1 MLGFPAFYYPSQRMP
16 ALEASDPVAM
26 DTQPPSVGGSS
37 ALGSLEGRGK
47 LQLVQPSS
55 ADEEAKVV
63 RELMNTADAGMKEGD
78 TYNLVDAR
86 WWRAWSRYSGYS
98 ESESESQ
105 KLTVKPL
112 PIDNSSLVDR
122 EAQDRFGS
130 AEPHLRLELQEDG
143 DYVLVPQSVWRVLHS
158 WGPSG
163 IPPRGAH
170 GRPGRAISGGVPA
183 LPRALLHF
191 RRHLIAPHF
200 LPFLK
205 HSRYGGGPVVSRHV
219 VRMGGREE
227 LSVEVYPLSLELSCV
242 SAATSLPPRV
252 ESVVISKRA
261 TVGQLRYRACELF
274 GLQPENVRVWDNYG
288 GKRHKVLSDEGQAL
302 EDAEL
307 QMGNQILVEVG
318 DNGQWPAQAVH
329 LESSSSPSSPS
340 TPSRTSKPAATSPF
354 HTVTSPRTS
363 LASAA
368 EPTAAE
374 PNISIAGGP
383 LSHYS
388 SVGAA
393 PPPGALFITSWPPNP
408 AGEGMEGAGA
418 EAEAGVEG
426 STWSPVREMTD
437 AEGARGEEEGEGS
450 GTAAS
455 GVDTSAAAARGT
467 AGDMRGKLKA
477 AFPAD
482 VGPAKK
488 PTSGLTLSIAPPPA
502 SSSSMA
508 IVPVPSAEEKKGSG
522 SVEYFMADYMREINR
537 SNPLGM
543 EGEMATAFGELLRKL
558 WAPGRDPVAP
568 RAFKARLSRFAPQ
581 FSGYNQHDSQEL
593 LAFLLDGL
601 HEDLNRVMRKP
612 YIEAKDADGRPDE
625 EVARENW
632 ENHKARNDSIIV
644 DKFQGQYKSTLV
656 CPHCKKVSV
665 TFDPFMYLSLPL
677 PSKATRS
684 LHLSLLSSFGDQ
696 PPRALTVTVPRTGRI
711 LDLQRAL
718 AEACQLPPGERLH
731 VAEIYNNRIFRAF
744 PPLEQISS
752 IEDRDRLVAYRVPR
766 GFPQLQNHFLRP
778 LLGAPV
784 LLPSAHPVPS
794 SPLLLLSPPPLSP
807 PPLSTSPLVLPSPHL
822 STTPIPPCSSTLT
835 NIIFWRLA
843 ALLLLPIILPTLLPS
858 LLPIILPT
866 PPFPHPLFSLLSSLP
881 SFLLS
886 LSCGSLLFS
895 FFQRIPS
902 PIRSSTVTNDFFWR
916 LHGTP
921 LLLPVSR
928 FDIRSGADLYRHV
941 RTALKPFLRPGVSE
955 TKTSLSLSPA
965 GDSAASP
972 ADAASPAAAAAADG
986 CVVAGGTAESDGA
999 GASGAGASV
1008 CGAAG
1013 DGGAGSVGADGTGD
1027 RGVQGKNDPMDESL
1041 GRDANT
1047 GDASAGGEEG
1057 EGENGANAKGSAG
1070 AEDAAGQGRREG
1082 QAAAADEPPFLLS
1095 VTRAHVE
1102 TAADAIRI
1110 PDGTDLPK
1118 GFTPDMLS
1126 KDGLALLL
1134 DWSVDGLM
1142 EFYDVGQLEELPE
1155 VSSGS
1160 VGLPMKNK
1168 RQEGVTLFSCLDAF
1182 IKEEPLG
1189 PDDMWY
1195 CPQCKEHRQAT
1206 KKLDL
1211 WRLPEILVVHL
1222 KRFSYS
1228 RYFKNKLDTLV
1239 TFPIHDFDLSPY
1251 LPPCNAEGG
1260 GNVYEL
1266 YAISNHYGGMGGGH
1280 YTAYVQL
1287 GNERQWHTFDDSFV
1301 SPASESQ
1308 IETPAAYVLFYR
1320 RVGSSHHYATSQNE
1334 ATGDEQKNSTAEV
1347 TDMDRD

>member
-1 MLGFPAFYYPSQRMP
+1 
-16 ALEASDPVAM
+16 M

-158 WGPSG
+158 W
-163 IPPRGAH
+163 
-170 GRPGRAISGGVPA
+170 
-183 LPRALLHF
+183 
-191 RRHLIAPHF
+191 
-200 LPFLK
+200 
-205 HSRYGGGPVVSRHV
+205 YGGGPVVSRHV

-307 QMGNQILVEVG
+307 QMGNQ
-318 DNGQWPAQAVH
+318 AVH

-363 LASAA
+363 TLASAA

-522 SVEYFMADYMREINR
+522 SVPVLSPTTHSHPLPII
-537 SNPLGM
+537 SNSTPLPSSRPRFSSHIVSTHSQSLTTHGLFLFSSHSYPPHQ
-543 EGEMATAFGELLRKL
+543 GEMATAFGELLRKL

-656 CPHCKKVSV
+656 CPQCKKVSV

-766 GFPQLQNHFLRP
+766 GCES
-778 LLGAPV
+778 PV
-784 LLPSAHPVPS
+784 IV
-794 SPLLLLSPPPLSP
+794 
-807 PPLSTSPLVLPSPHL
+807 T
-822 STTPIPPCSSTLT
+822 
-835 NIIFWRLA
+835 
-843 ALLLLPIILPTLLPS
+843 
-858 LLPIILPT
+858 
-866 PPFPHPLFSLLSSLP
+866 
-881 SFLLS
+881 
-886 LSCGSLLFS
+886 
-895 FFQRIPS
+895 QRIKEV
-902 PIRSSTVTNDFFWR
+902 STVTNDFFWR
-916 LHGTP
+916 LHGAP

-972 ADAASPAAAAAADG
+972 ADATSPAAAAAADG

-1320 RVGSSHHYATSQNE
+1320 RDGSSHHYATSQNE
-1334 ATGDEQKNSTAEV
+1334 ATGDEQKNPTAEV

>member
-1 MLGFPAFYYPSQRMP
+1 MP
-16 ALEASDPVAM
+16 ALEATSDPVAM
-26 DTQPPSVGGSS
+26 DTQPPGGGGGSVI
-37 ALGSLEGRGK
+37 GSLEGRGMEGRGK

-98 ESESESQ
+98 ESENEAQ
-105 KLTVKPL
+105 EVNGRPP

-130 AEPHLRLELQEDG
+130 AEPHLRLELQEEG

-158 WGPSG
+158 W
-163 IPPRGAH
+163 
-170 GRPGRAISGGVPA
+170 
-183 LPRALLHF
+183 
-191 RRHLIAPHF
+191 
-200 LPFLK
+200 
-205 HSRYGGGPVVSRHV
+205 YGGGPVVSRHV
-219 VRMGGREE
+219 VHMGGREE
-227 LSVEVYPLSLELSCV
+227 LSVEVYPLCLELSCV

-252 ESVVISKRA
+252 ESVTISKRA
-261 TVGQLRYRACELF
+261 TVGALRHRACELF
-274 GLQPENVRVWDNYG
+274 GLQLENVRVWDNYG
-288 GKRHKVLSDEGQAL
+288 GKRHKVLSDERQAL

-318 DNGQWPAQAVH
+318 DNGQWPAQSVH
-329 LESSSSPSSPS
+329 LESSSPSSPS
-340 TPSRTSKPAATSPF
+340 TPSRTAKPTNTSPF
-354 HTVTSPRTS
+354 HTSSPAPTSAV
-363 LASAA
+363 ASGA
-368 EPTAAE
+368 EPTAAV
-374 PNISIAGGP
+374 PSVSIAGGP

-388 SVGAA
+388 SAPA

-408 AGEGMEGAGA
+408 TADGEE
-418 EAEAGVEG
+418 EAGGGAEG

-437 AEGARGEEEGEGS
+437 AEGAGGEDEGEGGVS
-450 GTAAS
+450 DAAGSTFLGLGTPSRADAN
-455 GVDTSAAAARGT
+455 AAAAGGV
-467 AGDMRGKLKA
+467 GDVRGKLKA
-477 AFPAD
+477 DFPAD

-488 PTSGLTLSIAPPPA
+488 PTSGISGISGISLTIAPPPSA

-522 SVEYFMADYMREINR
+522 SGSGFGFRFGFGFGSSSSSKAAAAATASAGAGAGASQGIHGGPVGLTGLVNLGNTCFMNSALQCLVHTVPLVEYFMADYMREINR

-684 LHLSLLSSFGDQ
+684 LHLTLISSFGDQ
-696 PPRALTVTVPRTGRI
+696 PPRNLTVTVPRTGRI

-718 AEACQLPPGERLH
+718 AEACQLPTGERLH
-731 VAEIYNNRIFRAF
+731 IAEIYNNRIFRSF

-766 GFPQLQNHFLRP
+766 GCDS
-778 LLGAPV
+778 PV
-784 LLPSAHPVPS
+784 IV
-794 SPLLLLSPPPLSP
+794 
-807 PPLSTSPLVLPSPHL
+807 T
-822 STTPIPPCSSTLT
+822 
-835 NIIFWRLA
+835 
-843 ALLLLPIILPTLLPS
+843 
-858 LLPIILPT
+858 
-866 PPFPHPLFSLLSSLP
+866 
-881 SFLLS
+881 
-886 LSCGSLLFS
+886 
-895 FFQRIPS
+895 QRIKEV
-902 PIRSSTVTNDFFWR
+902 STVTNDFFWR
-916 LHGTP
+916 LHGAP

-928 FDIRSGADLYRHV
+928 FDLRSGADLYRHV
-941 RTALKPFLRPGVSE
+941 RCALRPFLRPGVPES
-955 TKTSLSLSPA
+955 SIHPA
-965 GDSAASP
+965 GDIA
-972 ADAASPAAAAAADG
+972 PAAAAAVG
-986 CVVAGGTAESDGA
+986 GVAGDSNGGTAVPD
-999 GASGAGASV
+999 
-1008 CGAAG
+1008 
-1013 DGGAGSVGADGTGD
+1013 AGSAGGD
-1027 RGVQGKNDPMDESL
+1027 AGGSTEDRDVQGKDDPMDESA
-1041 GRDANT
+1041 GR
-1047 GDASAGGEEG
+1047 GDACAGDAAAAAAAAAGEASGESEGGIETSAR
-1057 EGENGANAKGSAG
+1057 GSAG
-1070 AEDAAGQGRREG
+1070 AVNAASTEGQGKDGQEG
-1082 QAAAADEPPFLLS
+1082 QGSETQASAAAEEPPFQLS

-1134 DWSVDGLM
+1134 DWSAKGLK

-1160 VGLPMKNK
+1160 AGLPMKNK

-1239 TFPIHDFDLSPY
+1239 TFPTHDFDLSPY
-1251 LPPCNAEGG
+1251 LPPCSAEAG

-1287 GNERQWHTFDDSFV
+1287 GNERQWHCFDDSFV
-1301 SPASESQ
+1301 SPANESQ

-1320 RVGSSHHYATSQNE
+1320 RVGSSHHYSASQNE
-1334 ATGDEQKNSTAEV
+1334 AAGDGDGQSTPATEA
-1347 TDMDRD
+1347 TDMDHDP

>member
-1 MLGFPAFYYPSQRMP
+1 MGGVVVVV
-16 ALEASDPVAM
+16 VA
-26 DTQPPSVGGSS
+26 TIV
-37 ALGSLEGRGK
+37 E
-47 LQLVQPSS
+47 VN
-55 ADEEAKVV
+55 VV
-63 RELMNTADAGMKEGD
+63 R
-78 TYNLVDAR
+78 
-86 WWRAWSRYSGYS
+86 
-98 ESESESQ
+98 
-105 KLTVKPL
+105 
-112 PIDNSSLVDR
+112 
-122 EAQDRFGS
+122 
-130 AEPHLRLELQEDG
+130 
-143 DYVLVPQSVWRVLHS
+143 
-158 WGPSG
+158 
-163 IPPRGAH
+163 
-170 GRPGRAISGGVPA
+170 
-183 LPRALLHF
+183 
-191 RRHLIAPHF
+191 
-200 LPFLK
+200 
-205 HSRYGGGPVVSRHV
+205 
-219 VRMGGREE
+219 
-227 LSVEVYPLSLELSCV
+227 
-242 SAATSLPPRV
+242 
-252 ESVVISKRA
+252 
-261 TVGQLRYRACELF
+261 
-274 GLQPENVRVWDNYG
+274 
-288 GKRHKVLSDEGQAL
+288 
-302 EDAEL
+302 
-307 QMGNQILVEVG
+307 
-318 DNGQWPAQAVH
+318 
-329 LESSSSPSSPS
+329 
-340 TPSRTSKPAATSPF
+340 
-354 HTVTSPRTS
+354 
-363 LASAA
+363 
-368 EPTAAE
+368 
-374 PNISIAGGP
+374 
-383 LSHYS
+383 
-388 SVGAA
+388 
-393 PPPGALFITSWPPNP
+393 FITSWPPNP
-408 AGEGMEGAGA
+408 AGEGMEGAGAGA

-437 AEGARGEEEGEGS
+437 AEAAGGEEEGEGG

-455 GVDTSAAAARGT
+455 GVDTSAVAAAAGGGS
-467 AGDMRGKLKA
+467 AGDVRGKLKA

-488 PTSGLTLSIAPPPA
+488 PTSGLTLSIAPPP

-522 SVEYFMADYMREINR
+522 SGSGFPFRFGFGFGSSSSAKAASAAAASAGAGAGARAGGSQGIQGGPVGLTGLVNLGNTCFMNSALQCLVHTVPLVEYFMADYMREINR

-612 YIEAKDADGRPDE
+612 YIEAKDADGRADE
-625 EVARENW
+625 DVARENW

-677 PSKATRS
+677 PCKATRS
-684 LHLSLLSSFGDQ
+684 LHLMLLSSFGDQ

-731 VAEIYNNRIFRAF
+731 VAEIYNNRIFRSF

-766 GFPQLQNHFLRP
+766 GCE
-778 LLGAPV
+778 APV
-784 LLPSAHPVPS
+784 IV
-794 SPLLLLSPPPLSP
+794 
-807 PPLSTSPLVLPSPHL
+807 T
-822 STTPIPPCSSTLT
+822 
-835 NIIFWRLA
+835 
-843 ALLLLPIILPTLLPS
+843 
-858 LLPIILPT
+858 
-866 PPFPHPLFSLLSSLP
+866 
-881 SFLLS
+881 
-886 LSCGSLLFS
+886 
-895 FFQRIPS
+895 QRIKEV
-902 PIRSSTVTNDFFWR
+902 STVTNDFFWR
-916 LHGTP
+916 LHGAP

-955 TKTSLSLSPA
+955 TNTSLYLSPA

-972 ADAASPAAAAAADG
+972 ADAASPAASAAAADG
-986 CVVAGGTAESDGA
+986 VVVAGGTADGDGA
-999 GASGAGASV
+999 GASGAGAGV
-1008 CGAAG
+1008 GGAAG
-1013 DGGAGSVGADGTGD
+1013 DGGAGSVGGDSTGD
-1027 RGVQGKNDPMDESL
+1027 GDVQGKDDPMDESAW
-1041 GRDANT
+1041 RDANT
-1047 GDASAGGEEG
+1047 GDAAAVGEER
-1057 EGENGANAKGSAG
+1057 EGETGATAKGSAG
-1070 AEDAAGQGRREG
+1070 AEDAVGREGREG
-1082 QAAAADEPPFLLS
+1082 QAVAADEPPFLLS

-1102 TAADAIRI
+1102 TSADAIRI

-1134 DWSVDGLM
+1134 DWSVNGLK

-1160 VGLPMKNK
+1160 AGLPMKNK

-1260 GNVYEL
+1260 SNVYEL

-1301 SPASESQ
+1301 SPAIESQ

-1320 RVGSSHHYATSQNE
+1320 RVGSSHHYAASQNE
-1334 ATGDEQKNSTAEV
+1334 ATGDGQNNSTADA

>member
-1 MLGFPAFYYPSQRMP
+1 MP

-26 DTQPPSVGGSS
+26 DTQPPSVGGNS
-37 ALGSLEGRGK
+37 ALGSLKGRRK

-55 ADEEAKVV
+55 ADEEAKVL

-158 WGPSG
+158 W
-163 IPPRGAH
+163 
-170 GRPGRAISGGVPA
+170 
-183 LPRALLHF
+183 
-191 RRHLIAPHF
+191 
-200 LPFLK
+200 
-205 HSRYGGGPVVSRHV
+205 YGGGPVVSRHV

-242 SAATSLPPRV
+242 SAATSLPHRV

-261 TVGQLRYRACELF
+261 TVGRLRHRACELF
-274 GLQPENVRVWDNYG
+274 GLQPENVGLVRVWDNYG
-288 GKRHKVLSDEGQAL
+288 GKRHKVLSDEGQTL

-354 HTVTSPRTS
+354 HTSTSPRTS
-363 LASAA
+363 TLASAA
-368 EPTAAE
+368 EPTTAE
-374 PNISIAGGP
+374 PNVSIAGGP

-418 EAEAGVEG
+418 GAEAEAGVEG

-437 AEGARGEEEGEGS
+437 AEAAGGEEEGEGG

-455 GVDTSAAAARGT
+455 GVYTSAAAAAAAGGGS
-467 AGDMRGKLKA
+467 AGDVRGKLKA

-488 PTSGLTLSIAPPPA
+488 PTSGLTLSIAPPPS

-522 SVEYFMADYMREINR
+522 SGLGFPFRFGFGFGSSSSAKAASAAAASAGAGAGARAGGSQGIQGGPVGLTGLVNLGNTCFMNSALQCLVHTVPLVEYFMADYMREINR

-612 YIEAKDADGRPDE
+612 YIEAKDADGRADE
-625 EVARENW
+625 DVARENW

-684 LHLSLLSSFGDQ
+684 LHLTLLSSFGDQ

-731 VAEIYNNRIFRAF
+731 VAEIYNNRIFRSF

-766 GFPQLQNHFLRP
+766 GCE
-778 LLGAPV
+778 APV
-784 LLPSAHPVPS
+784 IV
-794 SPLLLLSPPPLSP
+794 
-807 PPLSTSPLVLPSPHL
+807 T
-822 STTPIPPCSSTLT
+822 
-835 NIIFWRLA
+835 
-843 ALLLLPIILPTLLPS
+843 
-858 LLPIILPT
+858 
-866 PPFPHPLFSLLSSLP
+866 
-881 SFLLS
+881 
-886 LSCGSLLFS
+886 
-895 FFQRIPS
+895 QRIKEV
-902 PIRSSTVTNDFFWR
+902 STVTNDFFWR
-916 LHGTP
+916 LHGAP

-941 RTALKPFLRPGVSE
+941 RTALRPFLRPGVSK

-965 GDSAASP
+965 GNSAASP
-972 ADAASPAAAAAADG
+972 ANAASPAAAAAADG
-986 CVVAGGTAESDGA
+986 GVVAGGTAESDGA
-999 GASGAGASV
+999 GASGADAGV
-1008 CGAAG
+1008 GGAAG
-1013 DGGAGSVGADGTGD
+1013 DGGAGSVGAESTGD
-1027 RGVQGKNDPMDESL
+1027 RDVQGKDDPMDESA

-1047 GDASAGGEEG
+1047 GDAAAVGEEG
-1057 EGENGANAKGSAG
+1057 DGETGATAKGSAG
-1070 AEDAAGQGRREG
+1070 AEDAVGQEGREG
-1082 QAAAADEPPFLLS
+1082 QAVAADEPPFLLS

-1102 TAADAIRI
+1102 TSADAIRI

-1134 DWSVDGLM
+1134 DWSVNGLK

-1160 VGLPMKNK
+1160 AGLPMKNK

-1301 SPASESQ
+1301 SPANESQ

-1320 RVGSSHHYATSQNE
+1320 RVGSSHHYAASQNE
-1334 ATGDEQKNSTAEV
+1334 ATGDGQNNSTAEA